1 MLRTWWKIIRLAV
14 LAIGVLLS
22 FFAVIEVLRAYQTLY
37 EFHPAAAFVFLGVLV
52 CGTVWIIG
60 YLVVTLASRPAVLI
74 PPPISDANSATN
86 RELRRYG
93 KYLTKYI
100 GRLSCNDNDA
110 LSTEDKDKAK
120 EGMVEL
126 ALALD
131 TGNNKEALFIAV
143 EQAEEQVIKPILAKL
158 NEEADRQIRN
168 CVRDV
173 MMGVTV
179 SPYKAADLIIVLYRN
194 LVMVIRIVRI
204 YNSRPRF
211 REQLRIF
218 SDTIKVVATVNYINM
233 SKNLV
238 ESLGSRVPLIGKCVD
253 DIAQGIGAGFMTS
266 VAGHAAMYR
275 CRAFRPW
282 DEENAK
288 ESLRNRMRDFY
299 ADIRDIF
306 KKDVLHIIMNRVGD
320 LSKENLEKIR
330 TGISAALGETGN
342 AVASFVKVPVS
353 AAATAGKAGKTSGRA
368 VGRKAKNIGLGILR
382 VVKSTGG
389 KTLTYSK
396 NKMRRIGKLI
406 HRKKEQ

>member
-1 MLRTWWKIIRLAV
+1 
-14 LAIGVLLS
+14 
-22 FFAVIEVLRAYQTLY
+22 
-37 EFHPAAAFVFLGVLV
+37 
-52 CGTVWIIG
+52 
-60 YLVVTLASRPAVLI
+60 
-74 PPPISDANSATN
+74 
-86 RELRRYG
+86 
-93 KYLTKYI
+93 
-100 GRLSCNDNDA
+100 
-110 LSTEDKDKAK
+110 
-120 EGMVEL
+120 
-126 ALALD
+126 
-131 TGNNKEALFIAV
+131 
-143 EQAEEQVIKPILAKL
+143 
-158 NEEADRQIRN
+158 
-168 CVRDV
+168 
-173 MMGVTV
+173 
-179 SPYKAADLIIVLYRN
+179 
-194 LVMVIRIVRI
+194 
-204 YNSRPRF
+204 
-211 REQLRIF
+211 
-218 SDTIKVVATVNYINM
+218 M
-233 SKNLV
+233 SKNLL

-288 ESLRNRMRDFY
+288 ESLRNHMRDFY

-306 KKDVLHIIMNRVGD
+306 KKDILHIIMNRVGD

-353 AAATAGKAGKTSGRA
+353 AATTAGKAGKTGGRA

-396 NKMRRIGKLI
+396 NKMRTIGKLI